1 MNSGNYNIRRSF
13 IGVFLTNVTGKQ
25 AAGQNGGNA

>member
-13 IGVFLTNVTGKQ
+13 IGVFLSDVTNKQ
-25 AAGQNGGNA
+25 AARQNGGNA